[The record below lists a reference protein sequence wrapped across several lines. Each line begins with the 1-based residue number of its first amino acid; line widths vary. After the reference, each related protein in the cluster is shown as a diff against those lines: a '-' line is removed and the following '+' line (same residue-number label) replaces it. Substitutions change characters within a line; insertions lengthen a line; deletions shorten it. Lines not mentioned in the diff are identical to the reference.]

1 MNRISEILSSLTCG
15 KYIPKHQKTELT
27 KITEELVDTKYEKLV
42 IQIKEIIE
50 TNKLRKKMLETLT
63 ELVNELKEQGITTNE
78 AYNLIEEAIR
88 EIEEENLEK
97 ELDRECER
105 YNKFTESNPA
115 EHIRYDKTNEKYLL
129 NYDDIKKSK
138 RKVDELVIKLKEKI
152 KDKNMEKFHKFVLI
166 KKITY
171 KSKKIIIYISEDKK
185 AYFDINHTINLFDT
199 TSKKDKY
206 QEYKSDIV
214 AYDFRDN
221 EFGGFYIKEFVNK
234 ETFFRMILH
243 TNSIFSNK
251 FKDDIAK
258 ILDKLTDSGQLIISN
273 DQLVINTEPKKKP
286 IEYFNEYEYTQTYEN
301 QLLVNFVK
309 NLIKNFKQ
317 VNINKYLKKH
327 VMYMFIITLDDPD
340 GLNRILTKIG
350 YTCDLADRIKG
361 LQNEYKCK
369 FYLIGLKTVYSVQ
382 DEKEL
387 HRSLKALFPEF
398 IVNLKIGSNDKDET
412 YVFDTNL
419 YKMFANYADKVKF
432 TDEEIK
438 LEKETE
444 SIINDYFS
452 NIEERFEL
460 ELVLK
465 LRQII
470 KIDKINNQ
478 IQKETA
484 IEMNRE
490 HYKLLILRENANLEI
505 EKIKINNQKELDII
519 KENHRHIEAMKDVEL
534 KKIELEM
541 LKIQSKFK

>member
-1 MNRISEILSSLTCG
+1 
-15 KYIPKHQKTELT
+15 
-27 KITEELVDTKYEKLV
+27 
-42 IQIKEIIE
+42 
-50 TNKLRKKMLETLT
+50 MLETLT
-63 ELVNELKEQGITTNE
+63 ELVNQLKEQGISTNE
-78 AYNLIEEAIR
+78 ACNLIEEAIR
-88 EIEEENLEK
+88 EIEDDTYGAAMRARGCCYADNLEK
-97 ELDRECER
+97 ELDGECER
-105 YNKFTESNPA
+105 YNKFTELKPA
-115 EHIRYDKTNEKYLL
+115 QNISYHNGRQNYVLEYENEEKAS
-129 NYDDIKKSK
+129 KKLSK
-138 RKVDELVIKLKEKI
+138 LVSLLKEKI
-152 KDKNMEKFHKFVLI
+152 REKKENFHKFPVD
-166 KKITY
+166 KKIVY
-171 KSKKIIIYISEDKK
+171 KGKKIIIYLSEDKK
-185 AYFDINHTINLFDT
+185 AYFDINHTINLFDS

-251 FKDDIAK
+251 FKDDIAR

-286 IEYFNEYEYTQTYEN
+286 IEYFNQYEYTQTYEN
-301 QLLVNFVK
+301 QVLVNFVK
-309 NLIKNFKQ
+309 NLIKNFKE

-398 IVNLKIGSNDKDET
+398 TVNLKIGSNDKDET

-432 TDEEIK
+432 TAEEIK

-444 SIINDYFS
+444 SIINEYFS

-478 IQKETA
+478 IKKETA

-490 HYKLLILRENANLEI
+490 HYKLLILRENHSYELEL
-505 EKIKINNQKELDII
+505 QKE
-519 KENHRHIEAMKDVEL
+519 KHRHIEAMKDVEL
-534 KKIELEM
+534 KKNRIRNI
-541 LKIQSKFK
+541 KITIRK